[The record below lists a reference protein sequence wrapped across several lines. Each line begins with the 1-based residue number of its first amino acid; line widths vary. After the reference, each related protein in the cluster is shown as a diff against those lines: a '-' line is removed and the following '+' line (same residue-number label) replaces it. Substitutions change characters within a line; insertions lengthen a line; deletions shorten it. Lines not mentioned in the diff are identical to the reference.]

1 MIFIIVFSCFATN
14 IATTNTIWRFGSKQ
28 RPPQTRSIGFRFCRE
43 SKECQDSRGKRSSHQ
58 VIVVCQTSLITTSPK
73 QLYSWIHA
81 LELSFIRESISHEV
95 YSRNGTSTTA
105 RYICCVLLYSFKKSA
120 GDDDIPMNPN
130 RDDFH
135 PLGNFCFFLY
145 AFSMKA
151 LKASDPNHSPNSGES
166 IEGTPPDGA
175 DDGAAT
181 TFSGSFLLMALF
193 ILKSMYNPVYPP
205 MMAMAT
211 KRT

>member
-1 MIFIIVFSCFATN
+1 MKCTLEIETPPSLDIIVVYCY
-14 IATTNTIWRFGSKQ
+14 
-28 RPPQTRSIGFRFCRE
+28 
-43 SKECQDSRGKRSSHQ
+43 
-58 VIVVCQTSLITTSPK
+58 IV
-73 QLYSWIHA
+73 
-81 LELSFIRESISHEV
+81 
-95 YSRNGTSTTA
+95 SRNQPAMTIFQGIQIEMIST
-105 RYICCVLLYSFKKSA
+105 LF
-120 GDDDIPMNPN
+120 
-130 RDDFH
+130 
-135 PLGNFCFFLY
+135 GNFCFFLY

-211 KRT
+211 KKT